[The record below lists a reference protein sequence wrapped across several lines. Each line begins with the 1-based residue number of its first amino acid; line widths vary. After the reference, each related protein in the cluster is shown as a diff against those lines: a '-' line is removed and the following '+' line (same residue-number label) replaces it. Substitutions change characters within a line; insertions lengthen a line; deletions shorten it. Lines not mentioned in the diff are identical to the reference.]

1 MGAGSY
7 ADSPVQAE
15 MMSFSRAWLRNFTSA
30 PTAQLVFATGTGD
43 SMYPTI
49 HDRDILLIDQS
60 QTAPRMADQI
70 WALTQYGH
78 GMIKRLRPTAEGYS
92 ILSDNPSVPP
102 DIATDGSMTVIGRVV
117 AVMRRI

>member
-1 MGAGSY
+1 MGGGSIY
-7 ADSPVQAE
+7 DSPVQAE
-15 MMSFSRAWLRNFTSA
+15 KMSFSRAWIRNFTTS
-30 PTAQLVFATGTGD
+30 PTSQLVFASGTGD

-49 HDRDILLIDQS
+49 HDRDILLIDMS
-60 QTAPRMADQI
+60 QKTPAMADQI

-78 GMIKRLRPTAEGYS
+78 GMIKRLRPTRDGYS

-102 DIATDGSMTVIGRVV
+102 DTAADGSMTIVGRVI